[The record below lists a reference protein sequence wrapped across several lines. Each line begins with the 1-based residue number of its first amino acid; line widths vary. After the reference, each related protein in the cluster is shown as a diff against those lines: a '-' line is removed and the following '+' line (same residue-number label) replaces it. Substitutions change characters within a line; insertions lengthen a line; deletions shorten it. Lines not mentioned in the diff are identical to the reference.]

1 MSLDVKDITQ
11 QLEIRYKGIYNLDGL
26 YKMMRSW
33 LDAQRYDYMEKRYKD
48 KVGGPF
54 GNELEIE
61 MRPELKVTEFI
72 KFHIEVDT
80 HMWEVKEFEAEIDGQ
95 KKLVTDGRFFIK
107 LRCWIEFDYQGR
119 FKTDFQKALLKFMI
133 TKVLKRYFEIKWYD
147 RLKYDLYKFHAEIKK
162 FLKCETEF
170 NAY

>member
-1 MSLDVKDITQ
+1 MMRGWLDV
-11 QLEIRYKGIYNLDGL
+11 R
-26 YKMMRSW
+26 
-33 LDAQRYDYMEKRYKD
+33 RYDYMEKKYKD
-48 KVGGPF
+48 KVSGPF
-54 GNELEIE
+54 GNEVEIQ

-95 KKLVTDGRFFIK
+95 KKQVTDGRFFIK
-107 LRCWIEFDYQGR
+107 LNCWIEFDYQDR
-119 FKTDFQKALLKFMI
+119 FKTGFQKKLLEFMI

-147 RLKYDLYKFHAEIKK
+147 RLNYDLYNFQAEIKK
-162 FLKCETEF
+162 FLKYETKF